1 MLDGKSTVIFG
12 ASSGIGA
19 AAAKLFA
26 EEGARLVIAARRV
39 DRLEA
44 LRDELVG
51 EGHEVDV
58 LKADVT
64 SFAEVRA
71 VVDRAVELYGRLDA
85 AFNNAG
91 ITYLGG
97 VGVADSTEE
106 EVFRMMDINLIGVWR
121 CLSAEVKAMRP
132 TGGGVICNTSS
143 IGGFVSGPLLGPYAA
158 SKHGVH
164 GLTMQAAKDHAK
176 EGIRVNVLA
185 PGGTDTEMIEVWAE
199 VVPIVR
205 DSGKF
210 NPLGRMGYPIEMA
223 EAACWMLS
231 DRASYLN
238 GSVLRVDGG
247 ALA

>member
-1 MLDGKSTVIFG
+1 MLEGKSTVIFG
-12 ASSGIGA
+12 ASSGIGEA
-19 AAAKLFA
+19 AARLFA

-44 LRDELVG
+44 LRDELTG
-51 EGHEVDV
+51 AGHEVEV

-71 VVDRAVELYGRLDA
+71 VVERAVECYGRLDA

-106 EVFRMMDINLIGVWR
+106 EVIHTMDVNLVGVWR
-121 CLSAEVKAMRP
+121 CLSAEVKAMRQN
-132 TGGGVICNTSS
+132 GGGVICNTSS
-143 IGGFVSGPLLGPYAA
+143 VGGFHSGPKLGPYVA

-164 GLTMQAAKDHAK
+164 GLTQQAAVDHAP
-176 EGIRVNVLA
+176 EGIRVNCLA
-185 PGGTDTEMIEVWAE
+185 PGGTDTDMITVWAE
-199 VVPIVR
+199 VVPSVKN
-205 DSGKF
+205 SGRF
-210 NPLGRMGYPIEMA
+210 NPLGRMGYPVEMA
-223 EAACWMLS
+223 QAACWMLS

>member
-1 MLDGKSTVIFG
+1 MLEGKSTVIFG

-44 LRDELVG
+44 LRDELVSA
-51 EGHEVDV
+51 GHEVDV

-64 SFAEVRA
+64 SMAEVGA

-91 ITYLGG
+91 ITYLGAC
-97 VGVADSTEE
+97 GVADSTEE
-106 EVFRMMDINLIGVWR
+106 EVIRMMDINLIGVWR
-121 CLSAEVKAMRP
+121 CLSTEVKAMRP

-143 IGGFVSGPLLGPYAA
+143 IGGYVSGPQLGPYPA

-164 GLTMQAAKDHAK
+164 GLTVQAAKDHAK
-176 EGIRVNVLA
+176 EGIRVNCLA

-199 VVPIVR
+199 VVPVVR
-205 DSGKF
+205 NSGKF
-210 NPLGRMGYPIEMA
+210 NPLGRMAYPIEMA